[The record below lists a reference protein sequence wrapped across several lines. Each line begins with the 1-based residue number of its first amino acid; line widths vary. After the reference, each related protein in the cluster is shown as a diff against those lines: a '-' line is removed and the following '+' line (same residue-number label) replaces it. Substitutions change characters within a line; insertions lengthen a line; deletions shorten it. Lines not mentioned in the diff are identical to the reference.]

1 MRRVAIGICLL
12 LTLFIPVEAEPT
24 TTGGIVISEILV
36 SPGGENFNGTD
47 WNGDGVFGSSS
58 DQYIEL
64 WNSGDVPIS
73 LANWTL
79 DDQVGFG
86 SQACIFGSDAVL
98 DADERG
104 VIYQADSGIMLSYY
118 YGDEINLFNANGQL
132 INNLSFG
139 ANISEFD
146 LSLYPDGSEP
156 ELINGTPTPGAPMGS
171 EVDAPVLG
179 LDCQPPAAVENTIF
193 DLQSGNV
200 STETTVTL
208 NDVVVTSPNDRTG
221 NFFIQ
226 ENGGGEYSGIYVYL
240 QGVDFTANVG
250 DALTITGE
258 YVEYYDL
265 SELKVTSVNDIVVTG
280 THEPTAD
287 AIDQVP
293 SDWESWEG
301 CLISLNDVEVT
312 SPSNNFGEA
321 SLSVGLQLD
330 DAIYNHGAS
339 QGDILNVTGLIT
351 YSYGTYKL
359 IPRSGL
365 DLFGGDLENLQPTV
379 AGIQQ
384 GFFTTGTEVTL
395 SQVVVTADVSWDRFF
410 IQDQGGGIFSGIT
423 VETGNF
429 FIGVDVGDVINI
441 TGKIIEHYGRTQL
454 NISQYEDI
462 VKTGQTST
470 PVAVTISSEPDSWEP
485 YEGVLIRL
493 QGVKAVTGENT
504 YGEAELSLNVY
515 MDDQYY
521 DFDINPN
528 DQFASI
534 KGVVDYNYGKFT
546 VYPRDAA
553 DLEVLVVP
561 VDNGGQETNNSQ
573 IQQQDQSFDEE
584 NEDDLEIDPT
594 KREVSSSTSENQDAG
609 ALLLVLA
616 FTGILGI
623 LIGLGLYALNKSG
636 KDDELVEGALLEDD
650 NFVPNLPTGP
660 PPKNG

>member
-24 TTGGIVISEILV
+24 STGGIVISEVLV
-36 SPGGENFNGTD
+36 SPNNENFNGTD

-79 DDQVGFG
+79 DDEAGFG
-86 SQACIFGSDAVL
+86 SQPCIFGSDVVL

-104 VIYQADSGIMLSYY
+104 VIYRADSEIMLSYY
-118 YGDEINLFNANGQL
+118 YGDEVNLFDADGQL
-132 INNLSFG
+132 VDNLSFG
-139 ANISEFD
+139 ANTSDFD
-146 LSLYPDGSEP
+146 LSLYPNGSEP
-156 ELINGTPTPGAPMGS
+156 DLINGTPTPGAPMGT
-171 EVDAPVLG
+171 EVDATVLG

-200 STETTVTL
+200 STETSITL
-208 NDVVVTSPNDRTG
+208 TDVVVTSPNDRSG

-280 THEPTAD
+280 TNEPIAD
-287 AIDQVP
+287 TIDQVP
-293 SDWESWEG
+293 TDWESWEG
-301 CLISLNDVEVT
+301 CLISLSEVEVT
-312 SPSNNFGEA
+312 SSANNYGEA
-321 SLSVGLQLD
+321 SLSVGLMLD

-339 QGDILNVTGLIT
+339 QGDILNITGLVT

-365 DLFGGDLENLQPTV
+365 DLLGGDLDNLQPTV

-384 GFFTTGTEVTL
+384 GIFPTGTEVTL
-395 SQVVVTADVSWDRFF
+395 NQVVVTADVSWDRFF
-410 IQDQGGGIFSGIT
+410 IQDQDGGSFTGIT
-423 VETGNF
+423 VETGEI
-429 FIGVDVGDVINI
+429 FIGVNVGDVINI
-441 TGKIIEHYGRTQL
+441 TGQIIEHYGRTQL
-454 NISQYEDI
+454 NISQYED
-462 VKTGQTST
+462 VVNTGQTST
-470 PVAVTISSEPDSWEP
+470 AVAVTISSEPDSWEP

-534 KGVVDYNYGKFT
+534 TGVLDYNYGKFT

-561 VDNGGQETNNSQ
+561 VDNSGQENDNSQ
-573 IQQQDQSFDEE
+573 NQQENQSIDEE
-584 NEDDLEIDPT
+584 DENNLDVDPT
-594 KREVSSSTSENQDAG
+594 KRDVSSSTNDEQDAG

-616 FTGILGI
+616 VTGALGV
-623 LIGLGLYALNKSG
+623 LIGLGLYSLNKSG
-636 KDDELVEGALLEDD
+636 KEEELVEGALIEQEH
-650 NFVPNLPTGP
+650 FVPDLPTGP
-660 PPKNG
+660 PPKEE